1 MNSRVEGHRRQGVD
15 VELVPHGIAVPHQ
28 GLDVEQGLLLASGS
42 LLEGDDRELVIQL
55 SGHDAMDVGK
65 LLNLK
70 ICIVFTKLD
79 SDQIVS
85 PYRAPRDGR
94 QVRGQLRALEL
105 LLEHVEEGGHELG
118 AVIVVHAG
126 HLKANSLIFAR
137 FSKRIPLP
145 GGG

>member
-79 SDQIVS
+79 SNKWFRLTG
-85 PYRAPRDGR
+85 P
-94 QVRGQLRALEL
+94 LEMAVKYGVNSVHWNCFL
-105 LLEHVEEGGHELG
+105 NMLKKAGTSLE
-118 AVIVVHAG
+118 
-126 HLKANSLIFAR
+126 R
-137 FSKRIPLP
+137 
-145 GGG
+145 